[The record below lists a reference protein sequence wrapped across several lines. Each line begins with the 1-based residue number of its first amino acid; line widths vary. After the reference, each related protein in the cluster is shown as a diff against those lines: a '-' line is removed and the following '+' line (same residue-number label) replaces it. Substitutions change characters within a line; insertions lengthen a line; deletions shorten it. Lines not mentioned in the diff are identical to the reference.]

1 MDILTLGKISQVKRD
16 TDKKIADLDQVVT
29 SALTTTTENV
39 DQNIAL
45 AVCNLNTSLSTTEAT
60 LNTAMSALNTS
71 LTNDLST
78 LSTSTSTDLSSM
90 STTISNCMTCVNCDV
105 GACFAANS
113 GAKYGINWIY
123 NCCGMKC
130 SRCGDCNAGIG
141 KCCLWT
147 APAGIHR
154 VQFEI
159 WSAGGSGAGGCNYYC
174 CMTSMASGGGGN
186 YATKTIDVNPGWTY
200 TVCAGDTYRCCAHTW
215 NGGRGC
221 KSWVSGC
228 NISMCAFGGQGARIC
243 NCGAWGW
250 EQRETCHNGDGMGFC
265 GADFGMMGTNGPGS
279 STSGCHCYSHNNY
292 GGQAPMIGLMATN
305 TATET
310 WCSCACH
317 TNWPS
322 GGGMNGESTY
332 CGNHAKCCAA
342 GHMGGSGV
350 VRITYMG

>member
-147 APAGIHR
+147 APAGINR

-332 CGNHAKCCAA
+332 CGNHAKCCAV